1 MSNKVA
7 LEQVE
12 QLVVQLPPHEQ
23 LKLVVSIGERLS
35 ALTLPGTAE
44 EERQRQVYAAR
55 LGAFLNMCD
64 EMAAE
69 TVGAVD
75 SAEDIRQIREE
86 RMAQL

>member
-1 MSNKVA
+1 MPDKVT

-12 QLVVQLPPHEQ
+12 RLVTQLPLHEQ

-35 ALTLPGTAE
+35 VFTMPE
-44 EERQRQVYAAR
+44 EERQRQVYATR
-55 LGAFLNMCD
+55 LEAFLRTCE

-69 TVGAVD
+69 TIEAVD

-86 RMAQL
+86 RTARL

>member
-1 MSNKVA
+1 MSSKVA

-35 ALTLPGTAE
+35 ALALPGAE
-44 EERQRQVYAAR
+44 ENRQRQVYAAR
-55 LGAFLNMCD
+55 LEAFLQMCD

-86 RMAQL
+86 RTARL

>member
-1 MSNKVA
+1 MLDKVT

-12 QLVVQLPPHEQ
+12 RLAIQLPPHEQ

-35 ALTLPGTAE
+35 EFTMPE
-44 EERQRQVYAAR
+44 EERQRQVYATR
-55 LGAFLNMCD
+55 LEAFLRTCE

-69 TVGAVD
+69 TTEAVD

-86 RMAQL
+86 RTARL

>member
-1 MSNKVA
+1 MPDKVA

-35 ALTLPGTAE
+35 ALTLPGAE

-55 LGAFLNMCD
+55 LEAFLKTCE

-69 TVGAVD
+69 TIEAVD

-86 RMAQL
+86 RTAWL

>member
-35 ALTLPGTAE
+35 VLTLPGAE
-44 EERQRQVYAAR
+44 EERQRRVYAAR
-55 LGAFLNMCD
+55 LEAFLKMCD

>member
-1 MSNKVA
+1 MPGKIT

-12 QLVVQLPPHEQ
+12 RLAIQLPLHEQ

-35 ALTLPGTAE
+35 VFTMPE
-44 EERQRQVYAAR
+44 EERQRQVYATR
-55 LGAFLNMCD
+55 LEAFLRTCE

-69 TVGAVD
+69 TIEAVD

-86 RMAQL
+86 RTARL

>member
-1 MSNKVA
+1 MLDKVT

-12 QLVVQLPPHEQ
+12 RLAIQLPSHEQ

-35 ALTLPGTAE
+35 VFTMPEAA
-44 EERQRQVYAAR
+44 EERQRQVYATR
-55 LGAFLNMCD
+55 LEAFLRTCE

-69 TVGAVD
+69 TIEAVN

-86 RMAQL
+86 RTARL